1 MFKKYVVIC
10 LSLLVVFCSCESKE
24 SKEDAV
30 IRMLGEELQGASL
43 LISNNTNE
51 LRKAFNECLVEP
63 ISMEKALIWQ
73 PKVNL
78 IEKESN
84 FLFDLINNE
93 RLKSTIDWEI
103 LAKALKSSKEKILS
117 IDIQLTKE
125 FANKIK
131 RVDEPLDSLDKKDK
145 LNFLYSI
152 SHKTQQT
159 ILLKV
164 FNRIKI
170 LENDLIRYCF
180 YNSKRFSCGFDSFGI
195 LIGQSTTHLKPGEQ
209 LEISA
214 GVGAF
219 STASKPY
226 ITIDNK
232 KLETLDGLATY
243 KTRVNGTIGKHF
255 IPVKVEFTDE
265 NGKVKITNQTVEY
278 TIDK

>member
-1 MFKKYVVIC
+1 MIIC
-10 LSLLVVFCSCESKE
+10 LSLLVVFSSCNSKE
-24 SKEDAV
+24 SKEDVV
-30 IRMLGEELQGASL
+30 IRMLGEELEGASL

-51 LRKAFNECLVEP
+51 LSKAFNECLVEP

-84 FLFDLINNE
+84 LLFDIINKE
-93 RLKSTIDWEI
+93 RLKADIDWEV

-125 FANKIK
+125 FENKIK

-145 LNFLYSI
+145 LIFLNSI
-152 SHKTQQT
+152 SHNNQKT

-180 YNSKRFSCGFDSFGI
+180 YNSKGFSCGFDSFGI

-226 ITIDNK
+226 ITIANK
-232 KLETLDGLATY
+232 KIETNYGQGTY
-243 KTRVNGTIGKHF
+243 KTKVNGAIGRHF
-255 IPVKVEFTDE
+255 IPVKIEFTDQ
-265 NGKVKITNQTVEY
+265 NGLK
-278 TIDK
+278 